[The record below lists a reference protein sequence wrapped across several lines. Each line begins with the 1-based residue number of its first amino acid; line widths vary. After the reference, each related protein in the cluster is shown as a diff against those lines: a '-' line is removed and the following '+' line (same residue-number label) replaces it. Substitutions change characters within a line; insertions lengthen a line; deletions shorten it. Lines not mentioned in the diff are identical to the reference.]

1 MLELDVR
8 LTADEQV
15 KLEIRQSFWRKAVCF
30 IVINNKEVA
39 TIIIIDNRCINYQFP
54 IVLCVTW
61 LFQHKAEFKVNREW
75 FNEINFL

>member
-1 MLELDVR
+1 MGTEMLELDVR

-39 TIIIIDNRCINYQFP
+39 TIIIIDNRCINCQFP
-54 IVLCVTW
+54 IV
-61 LFQHKAEFKVNREW
+61 
-75 FNEINFL
+75 